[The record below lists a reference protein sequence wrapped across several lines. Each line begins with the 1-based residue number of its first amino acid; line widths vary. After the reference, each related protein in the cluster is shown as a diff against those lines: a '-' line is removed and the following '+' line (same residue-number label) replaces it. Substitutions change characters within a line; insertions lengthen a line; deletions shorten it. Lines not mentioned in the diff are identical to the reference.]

1 MAFSSI
7 ENRTSVSAACHGL
20 ACGVALAADGVWW
33 RYGRGPWL
41 LRDVSVSVPAGSVLR
56 VVGGNGSGKSTLL
69 GLLAG
74 CAVPWRGSVASD
86 GRVGYLPQL
95 ARGLPAVP
103 TRLLLRALTG
113 RVRPDD
119 EVLTAHAGV
128 AADDLSGGTARRLL
142 LEAVLSFDARVLVL
156 DEPAAGLDATA
167 VARLAAV
174 LRARREAG
182 TAVVIADHN
191 ELEHSLPAD
200 AVLDL
205 GGLSPTTQLRVIL
218 RGEGSLRG
226 KVATHG
232 MLELVIA
239 DSDVLLQEALAAG
252 WSVLAVERAL

>member
-1 MAFSSI
+1 M
-7 ENRTSVSAACHGL
+7 
-20 ACGVALAADGVWW
+20 GVALAAEGVWW

-74 CAVPWRGSVASD
+74 CAVPWRGSVTSD

-103 TRLLLRALTG
+103 TRLLLQALTG

-119 EVLTAHAGV
+119 VVLNAHARV

-142 LEAVLSFDARVLVL
+142 LEAVMSFDARLLVL

-167 VARLAAV
+167 VARLASV
-174 LRARREAG
+174 LRARREGG
-182 TAVVIADHN
+182 TAVVIADHG

-205 GGLSPTTQLRVIL
+205 GGLSSHATQLRVLL

-226 KVATHG
+226 RSALHG
-232 MLELVIA
+232 VLEFVVA
-239 DSDVLLQEALAAG
+239 DSDILLQEALAAG